1 MLEAFFLE
9 WRLFMLWAISR
20 VPAPNFAE
28 NRETGLQPHIDYLR
42 SQQDILVISGAT
54 TSDDGTQFVG
64 SLLIVN
70 VKTRAEAQ
78 AFVDGDPFT
87 QAGMFTSV
95 TIVRMNK
102 GEFNPQ
108 AAEGA

>member
-1 MLEAFFLE
+1 
-9 WRLFMLWAISR
+9 MLWAISR
-20 VPAPNFAE
+20 VAAPKFAE
-28 NRETGLQPHIDYLR
+28 KRDGGLLQPHIDYLHG
-42 SQQDILVISGAT
+42 QKNILVISGAT
-54 TSDDGTQFVG
+54 KSDDGKEYVG

-87 QAGMFTSV
+87 KAGMFTSV
-95 TIVRMNK
+95 TITRMNK
-102 GEFNPQ
+102 GQFNPQ

>member
-1 MLEAFFLE
+1 
-9 WRLFMLWAISR
+9 MLWAISR
-20 VPAPNFAE
+20 VAAPDFAE
-28 NRETGLQPHIDYLR
+28 KRATGLQPHSEYLR
-42 SQQDILVISGAT
+42 SQKNILVISGAT
-54 TSDDGTQFVG
+54 TNDDGTQFVG

-87 QAGMFTSV
+87 KANMFTKV
-95 TIVRMNK
+95 TITRMNK
-102 GEFNPQ
+102 GQFNPG

>member
-1 MLEAFFLE
+1 MLF
-9 WRLFMLWAISR
+9 AISR
-20 VPAPNFAE
+20 VAAPNFAQ
-28 NRETGLQPHIDYLR
+28 NREKTLKPHVEYLR
-42 SQQDILVISGAT
+42 SQKNILVISGAT
-54 TSDDGTQFVG
+54 TSDDGKQYAG

-87 QAGMFTSV
+87 KAGMFTGV
-95 TIVRMNK
+95 TITRMNK
-102 GEFNPQ
+102 GQFNPE